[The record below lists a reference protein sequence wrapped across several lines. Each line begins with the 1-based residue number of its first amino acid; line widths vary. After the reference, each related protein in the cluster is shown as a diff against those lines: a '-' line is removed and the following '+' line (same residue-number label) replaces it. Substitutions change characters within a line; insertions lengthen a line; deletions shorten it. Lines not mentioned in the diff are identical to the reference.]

1 MDDSV
6 VFSYIVALY
15 THSQKNTDRWSCAPP
30 STRASSRSRSPTPSP
45 SRASSNGCV
54 RHRPNRPVPTST
66 PITSHTPLPHTY
78 NHQAIRQSAQA
89 ETFLTSVERLHHYT
103 TLPPEGPARN
113 PSYLPP
119 PGWPDRG
126 EIRVKDLHVRYRED
140 LPIVLHGVGFTI
152 PAGRKVGVVGRT
164 GSGKSSFLLALLR
177 LNDVVQGDISVDGVS
192 LTRLGLADARGGVA
206 WIPQQPD
213 LFAGTLRCVVFLVWG
228 WWWGWRSKDRTAYS

>member
-1 MDDSV
+1 MVLRSSLDTGLL
-6 VFSYIVALY
+6 ALSLTY
-15 THSQKNTDRWSCAPP
+15 ALSLSGLFQWVRPSSTKPSCP
-30 STRASSRSRSPTPSP
+30 
-45 SRASSNGCV
+45 
-54 RHRPNRPVPTST
+54 HLDLHH
-66 PITSHTPLPHTY
+66 ISHTPTTHTH

-126 EIRVKDLHVRYRED
+126 EIRVKDPHVRYRED

-228 WWWGWRSKDRTAYS
+228 CWWGWRLKDPTAYS